1 MTQSN
6 LNKWR
11 GATPPSGMV
20 LFGTVATVGTGMVS
34 LAVDFRDTFYFDAAN
49 ELAVFQNQLVHYW
62 ILAHIQF

>member
-1 MTQSN
+1 MIIYDSSHHTCQ
-6 LNKWR
+6 R
-11 GATPPSGMV
+11 

>member
-1 MTQSN
+1 MPKKQSIYDSSDHTCQ
-6 LNKWR
+6 R
-11 GATPPSGMV
+11 